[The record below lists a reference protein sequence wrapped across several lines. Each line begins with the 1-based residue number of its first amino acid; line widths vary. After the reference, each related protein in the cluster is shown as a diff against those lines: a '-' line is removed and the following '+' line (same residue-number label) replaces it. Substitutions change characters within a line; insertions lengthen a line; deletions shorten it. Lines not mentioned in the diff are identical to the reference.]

1 MSEWWA
7 FLKEAN
13 RYSALHWQP
22 LAEEMNRSDAPAR
35 LLVDVLGSAFY
46 SIFSS

>member
-1 MSEWWA
+1 M
-7 FLKEAN
+7 LGLPGRGILN
-13 RYSALHWQP
+13 RYGTLHWQP
-22 LAEEMNRSDAPAR
+22 LAEGMNRSDALAR